1 METRKHI
8 PRATL
13 ARIYSIERQIASGNY
28 PNVNDLAQKY
38 ECGTATIYRDIEY
51 MRNMLN
57 APIDYDAKQRG
68 WYFSEKGF
76 RLPARYAAANDMLAL
91 GMAKSLLE
99 LYKNT
104 PLYDS
109 AKRLLEEITA
119 PLSHDDIPETEKSTW
134 FEKRIIVPPV
144 ASAPVKSEIW
154 EIITTGLRDNRLITF
169 AYKGIRDTGEN
180 TRLVRP
186 YQLLFDTGIWYLY
199 GYSEEREATRVFSLQ
214 RIKNA
219 ALTNETFKLPSD
231 FDYNTKNSNS
241 HFGIFEGKRQNYRI
255 LFSKDVLPEIE
266 ERQWAEDQK
275 IEDADDEYFYLDF
288 SSTQF
293 EKVLSWVLSFG
304 YSAAPV
310 EPPQLVEYWEWHIK
324 ELYSYITDNKNKL

>member
-13 ARIYSIERQIASGNY
+13 ARIYSIERQIASERY
-28 PNVNDLAQKY
+28 PNVNDLAKKY

-51 MRNMLN
+51 MRIYLN
-57 APIDYDAKQRG
+57 APIEYDAKQRG

-76 RLPARYAAANDMLAL
+76 RLPARFAAANDMLAL
-91 GMAKSLLE
+91 GMAKSLLA

-104 PLYDS
+104 PLYES

-119 PLSHDDIPETEKSTW
+119 PLSHDDIDETEKNSW
-134 FEKRIIVPPV
+134 FENRIIVPSV

-154 EIITTGLRDNRLITF
+154 EIITIGLRDNKIITF
-169 AYKGIRDTGEN
+169 DYKGIRDTEKN

-199 GYSEEREATRVFSLQ
+199 GYSEERKATRLFSLQ
-214 RIKNA
+214 RMKNT
-219 ALTNETFKLPSD
+219 ALTTETFKLPPD
-231 FDYNTKNSNS
+231 FDYTAKNDNS
-241 HFGIFEGKRQNYRI
+241 HFGIFEGKKQNYHI
-255 LFSKDVLPEIE
+255 LFSNEVLPAIE

-275 IEDADDEYFYLDF
+275 IIDLGNGNFYLDF
-288 SSTQF
+288 TSPQF
-293 EKVLSWVLSFG
+293 DKVLSWVLSFG
-304 YSAAPV
+304 CLVIPKK
-310 EPPQLVEYWEWHIK
+310 PKQLVEDWEWHIK
-324 ELYSYITDNKNKL
+324 ELYRFIH

>member
-1 METRKHI
+1 METRKYI

-13 ARIYSIERQIASGNY
+13 ARIYSIDRQIASGKY
-28 PNVNDLAQKY
+28 PNVNDLAKKY

-51 MRNMLN
+51 MRDMLN
-57 APIDYDAKQRG
+57 APIEYDAKHRG
-68 WYFSEKGF
+68 WCFSEKGF

-104 PLYDS
+104 PLYES

-119 PLSHDDIPETEKSTW
+119 PLSHDDPDKTEKTSW
-134 FEKRIIVPPV
+134 FENRIIVPSV

-154 EIITTGLRDNRLITF
+154 EIITTGLRDNRVITF
-169 AYKGIRDTGEN
+169 DYKGIRDTGEI

-199 GYSEEREATRVFSLQ
+199 GYSEEREATRLFSLQ
-214 RIKNA
+214 RMKNVA
-219 ALTNETFKLPSD
+219 VTNETFKLPL
-231 FDYNTKNSNS
+231 DYDYTIKNSNS
-241 HFGIFEGKRQNYRI
+241 HFGIFEGEKQDYRI
-255 LFSKDVLPEIE
+255 LFSNDVLPEIE

-275 IEDADDEYFYLDF
+275 IENTGDDCFFLDF

-310 EPPQLVEYWEWHIK
+310 KPERLVEDWEWHIK
-324 ELYSYITDNKNKL
+324 ELYGYITGQPGE